1 MTARAQSDQVAL
13 AVDGKHYVGPPDAP
27 YRPWIGNPLS
37 DTFYKNCIASGSIVP
52 PFGES
57 RNVRRQDFIVGC
69 VVCLF
74 VAAGIAAFLIGLLWR
89 H

>member
-1 MTARAQSDQVAL
+1 MSREQSDQVAL
-13 AVDGKHYVGPPDAP
+13 AVDYPT
-27 YRPWIGNPLS
+27 RPNPF
-37 DTFYKNCIASGSIVP
+37 DNVVFMKNVIASGSIVP
-52 PFGES
+52 PSGES